1 MALPREFR
9 KVIGLLGQVFED
21 YQVTTG
27 SRAVLVGGAAVSLYT
42 QGRYISGDFDVVAG
56 VDDAFGLA
64 MQNHGFLAEDRL
76 GHLLAGWYQPRYPN
90 LGVQLTW
97 GSHLS
102 STKFQ
107 GIESLHRLGSKV
119 ESGGIMQRPWPHQL
133 TSGRINI
140 RTHIPHA

>member
-1 MALPREFR
+1 MED
-9 KVIGLLGQVFED
+9 LLGIE
-21 YQVTTG
+21 
-27 SRAVLVGGAAVSLYT
+27 
-42 QGRYISGDFDVVAG
+42 
-56 VDDAFGLA
+56 
-64 MQNHGFLAEDRL
+64 LAEDL
-76 GHLLAGWYQPRYPN
+76 GIVALDVFGGRDAVKPLAW
-90 LGVQLTW
+90 VQLTW